1 MLIYQN
7 CERGYKEIDTVNYS
21 VSSDQ
26 HFKKKATKQALKRKN
41 IKFLTSLGF
50 TVKKQNDK

>member
-7 CERGYKEIDTVNYS
+7 CEQDYKEIDTANYS
-21 VSSDQ
+21 VSSGQ
-26 HFKKKATKQALKRKN
+26 HFKEKTTKPALKRKN

-50 TVKKQNDK
+50 TVKQNDK

>member
-7 CERGYKEIDTVNYS
+7 CERDYKEKDTANYS
-21 VSSDQ
+21 VSSVQ
-26 HFKKKATKQALKRKN
+26 HFKKKAAKQSLKRKN
-41 IKFLTSLGF
+41 ITFLTSLGF